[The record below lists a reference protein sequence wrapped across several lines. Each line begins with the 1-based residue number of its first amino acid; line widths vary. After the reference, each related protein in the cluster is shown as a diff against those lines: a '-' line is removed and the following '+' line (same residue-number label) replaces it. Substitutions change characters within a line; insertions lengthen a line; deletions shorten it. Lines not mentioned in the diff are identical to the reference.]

1 MSYNLDANK
10 ARQSESGGK
19 FIKDAGKYVGQ
30 FTRAEKI
37 VSKGGAMG
45 IEFDFTDG
53 SKSCTVT
60 IWTHGKD
67 GSELFGLNAISALMT
82 VMRLKTMSETA
93 QMVKKYDYTAK
104 AVKESQC
111 MVYADLMNK
120 PVGVVIQMEQYL
132 NGTGELRVK
141 PAFFCF
147 FDAKSELIATEILDR
162 VVAPKELEQKV
173 AYVMDYPEKE
183 LSKKDKAKLTER
195 AREMHYTPQQA
206 PAISGDSFDDDIP
219 F

>member
-1 MSYNLDANK
+1 MSYNLDATK
-10 ARQSESGGK
+10 ARQSESGGR

-45 IEFDFTDG
+45 IEFDFSDG

-67 GSELFGLNAISALMT
+67 GAELFGLNAISALMT
-82 VMRLKTMSETA
+82 VMRLKTMSELP
-93 QMVKKYDYTAK
+93 QMVKKYIYADK
-104 AVKESQC
+104 AEKTVQAL
-111 MVYADLMNK
+111 VYADLMSK
-120 PVGVVIQMEQYL
+120 PVGVLVQMEQYL
-132 NGTGELRVK
+132 NGNGELRVK

-162 VVAPKELEQKV
+162 VVAPKELEQKM

-195 AREMHYTPQQA
+195 AREMHYTPQQSQ
-206 PAISGDSFDDDIP
+206 PVSGDSFDDDIP

>member
-45 IEFDFTDG
+45 IEFDFSDG

-82 VMRLKTMSETA
+82 VMRLKSMNESP
-93 QMVKKYDYTAK
+93 QMVKKYIYADK
-104 AVKESQC
+104 AEKQVQA
-111 MVYADLMNK
+111 MVYTDLMNK
-120 PVGVVIQMEQYL
+120 PIGVLVQMEQYL

-141 PAFFCF
+141 PSFFCF

-162 VVAPKELEQKV
+162 QVSPKELEHKMT
-173 AYVMDYPEKE
+173 YVMECPLKE

-195 AREMHYTPQQA
+195 AASMHYTPQQA
-206 PAISGDSFDDDIP
+206 PAVGGDNFDDDIP